1 MHHYF
6 IGKLLNSEDS
16 KNLIGAQGYIERKT
30 KSKKISELN
39 AKFAYLGYMDDQTF
53 LELQDKISNI
63 TGVISEKFKA
73 CECVYT
79 EFGITGEKTT
89 KKSISIMYKNDTIT
103 EILVPYLRSFI
114 SPITGESN
122 IFYPHI
128 SLARI
133 NTADI
138 NQELEE
144 FVKTI
149 RIPKATS
156 FTIDTLDI
164 MKGNPKVI
172 RSGPSSKLDEMD
184 MELVQSY
191 KLVGTI

>member
-6 IGKLLNSEDS
+6 IGKLLNPEDS

-30 KSKKISELN
+30 KSKKVVELN
-39 AKFAYLGYMDDQTF
+39 AKFAYLGYMDDATF

-73 CECVYT
+73 QECVYT
-79 EFGITGEKTT
+79 GFGITGEKTT
-89 KKSISIMYKNDTIT
+89 KKSVSIMYKNDVIT
-103 EILVPYLRSFI
+103 QILVPYLRSFI
-114 SPITGESN
+114 STITNESN

-133 NTADI
+133 NTSDI
-138 NQELEE
+138 NQELES
-144 FVKTI
+144 FVETI
-149 RIPKATS
+149 RVPKTQS
-156 FTIDTLDI
+156 FTIDSLDI
-164 MKGNPKVI
+164 MKGIPKVI
-172 RSGPSSKLDEMD
+172 RSGPSSKLDDMD

-191 KLVGTI
+191 KLVGSI